1 MSDDSLIVV
10 LTLELF
16 LSNRGFTAGV
26 ILDAEHTAR
35 LTRGQGGQQAVLWA
49 FAGTL
54 GSRSSWI
61 MVSLT
66 SH

>member
-54 GSRSSWI
+54 GSE
-61 MVSLT
+61 
-66 SH
+66 